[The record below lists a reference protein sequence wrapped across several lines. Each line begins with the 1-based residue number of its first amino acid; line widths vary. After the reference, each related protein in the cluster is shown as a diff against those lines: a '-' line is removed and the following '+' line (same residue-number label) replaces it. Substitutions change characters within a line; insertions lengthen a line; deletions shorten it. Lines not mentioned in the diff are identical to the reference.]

1 MIVRDAK
8 LTDVFRV
15 VGNMREADHREVMA
29 GRFVEDVES
38 LGDDLWTAKP
48 LFFAMLALCGDDG
61 AAIAL
66 IGGRL
71 RWPGVGSIL
80 MIATDEWPRI
90 ARAATR
96 WVKRVA
102 IPKIVDPVC
111 HRSQCEAWEGNLV
124 TLRWLSR
131 LGYRVEG
138 HLEAYGK
145 NREGFLQYARIRPG
159 QDRPAERPGA

>member
-1 MIVRDAK
+1 MIVVDAEAWH
-8 LTDVFRV
+8 VRHV
-15 VGNMREADHREVMA
+15 CARMRADDRREVMA
-29 GRFVEDVES
+29 GRFV
-38 LGDDLWTAKP
+38 DDDMELATDLIAGKHWC
-48 LFFAMLALCGDDG
+48 FAMFALCADDETPI
-61 AAIAL
+61 AI

-71 RWPGVGSIL
+71 RWPGVGSII
-80 MIATDEWPRI
+80 MIATDDWPKI

-124 TLRWLSR
+124 TLRWLAR

-138 HLEAYGK
+138 RLEAYGK
-145 NREGFLQYARIRPG
+145 NREGFLQYARIRG
-159 QDRPAERPGA
+159 